1 MNANFIPLLN
11 LFFTVIFKCSI
22 FIHGIV
28 KKCWEIAVSTLPT
41 NKIGLSFLGSKYIFC
56 HSLSSIKQAS
66 NFSNN
71 FAVSYYHK
79 IVPKLLLLF
88 WKFFFRHCSVTMAA
102 ERRWQ
107 RRQNSRSF
115 FHSQSHQ
122 LNGIQALSSHR
133 NAGQIR

>member
-1 MNANFIPLLN
+1 MKMNANFIPLLN

-71 FAVSYYHK
+71 FAVSYYQK
-79 IVPKLLLLF
+79 IPKLLLLF
-88 WKFFFRHCSVTMAA
+88 
-102 ERRWQ
+102 
-107 RRQNSRSF
+107 
-115 FHSQSHQ
+115 
-122 LNGIQALSSHR
+122 
-133 NAGQIR
+133 